1 MSIEIKRAKPDD
13 YQDALLQKYHN
24 AANVLLEMI
33 GEYKV
38 NFELQ
43 NAITR
48 IYESIFWFNTS
59 IMNCSAEP
67 LEHKASIEI
76 PGTIN

>member
-1 MSIEIKRAKPDD
+1 MTVELRVGKANE
-13 YQDALLQKYHN
+13 YQDAIMQRFHGQ
-24 AANVLLEMI
+24 ATALLEMI
-33 GEYKV
+33 GVYKV

-59 IMNCSAEP
+59 IMNCSAQP
-67 LEHKASIEI
+67 IESKESKSE
-76 PGTIN
+76 TVN